1 MWCARLATGFM
12 ENPMKVWVKA
22 GVSVSLKCQMKA
34 SGEMETGWKVHRNS
48 VPSSKLFSNSKIFQ
62 NKKKREFYEQVY
74 NDELDSDTNG
84 QIP

>member
-1 MWCARLATGFM
+1 
-12 ENPMKVWVKA
+12 
-22 GVSVSLKCQMKA
+22 MKA